1 MNNNISYL
9 KFKKNKDIYVTAIY
23 LKEKLVGYTEED
35 IEEVKKKLSKKY
47 KLKREK
53 FGDLQKIWLKY

>member
-9 KFKKNKDIYVTAIY
+9 KFVKSKDTYVTAIY
-23 LKEKLVGYTEED
+23 LEGKLVGYTEED
-35 IEEVKKKLSKKY
+35 IKEVEKIISKKY

-53 FGDLQKIWLKY
+53 FGDIC